1 MTPMRLLCAVPVA
14 LAAVAPSFAQSNPNA
29 PPDPRVQNT
38 APAWIGYAAMFILV
52 AAVLAVS
59 LYPSKRSHQ
68 D

>member
-1 MTPMRLLCAVPVA
+1 MCAACAAIAAAAPA
-14 LAAVAPSFAQSNPNA
+14 LAQGNANA
-29 PPDPRVQNT
+29 PRQPSVQNT
-38 APAWIGYAAMFILV
+38 APAWIGYAAMFLLV

>member
-1 MTPMRLLCAVPVA
+1 MTLSRFICAAGLA
-14 LAAVAPSFAQSNPNA
+14 LAAVAPAFAQGNPNA
-29 PPDPRVQNT
+29 PRQPNVQNIS
-38 APAWIGYAAMFILV
+38 PAWIGYAAMFLLV

>member
-1 MTPMRLLCAVPVA
+1 MTLPRLASAA
-14 LAAVAPSFAQSNPNA
+14 LAAMALASAALAQSNPNA
-29 PPDPRVQNT
+29 PRQPNLQNIS
-38 APAWIGYAAMFILV
+38 PAWVGYAAMFMLV

>member
-1 MTPMRLLCAVPVA
+1 MTLSRLLLAAGIAAATVAPA
-14 LAAVAPSFAQSNPNA
+14 LAQGNPNA
-29 PPDPRVQNT
+29 PRQPNVQNT
-38 APAWIGYAAMFILV
+38 SPAWIGYAAMFLLV

>member
-1 MTPMRLLCAVPVA
+1 MTRARLTMATISVMAVASTA
-14 LAAVAPSFAQSNPNA
+14 LAQGNPNA
-29 PPDPRVQNT
+29 PRQPNLQNVS
-38 APAWIGYAAMFILV
+38 PAWIGYAAIFLLL

>member
-1 MTPMRLLCAVPVA
+1 MTLSRLMLAA
-14 LAAVAPSFAQSNPNA
+14 GIAFAAVAPAFAQGNPNA
-29 PPDPRVQNT
+29 PRQPNVQNT
-38 APAWIGYAAMFILV
+38 APAWIGYAAMFLLV

>member
-1 MTPMRLLCAVPVA
+1 MTLSRLMCAVCAA
-14 LAAVAPSFAQSNPNA
+14 LTAAAQAFAQGNPNA
-29 PPDPRVQNT
+29 PRQPNIQNT
-38 APAWIGYAAMFILV
+38 SPAWIGYAAMFLLV

>member
-1 MTPMRLLCAVPVA
+1 MTLSRLMLAAGIA
-14 LAAVAPSFAQSNPNA
+14 LAAVVPAFAQGNPSA
-29 PPDPRVQNT
+29 PRQPNIQNVP
-38 APAWIGYAAMFILV
+38 PAWLGYAAMFLLV

>member
-1 MTPMRLLCAVPVA
+1 MTRARLMLAAGIA
-14 LAAVAPSFAQSNPNA
+14 LATTAPALAQANPNA
-29 PPDPRVQNT
+29 PRQPNIQNVP
-38 APAWIGYAAMFILV
+38 PAWLGYAAMFLLV

>member
-1 MTPMRLLCAVPVA
+1 MTLSRLMLAAGIA
-14 LAAVAPSFAQSNPNA
+14 LASAAPALAQGNPNA
-29 PPDPRVQNT
+29 PRQPNVQNT
-38 APAWIGYAAMFILV
+38 APAWIGYAAMFLLV

>member
-1 MTPMRLLCAVPVA
+1 MTLARLTLAAGLAVAVAFPA
-14 LAAVAPSFAQSNPNA
+14 LAQGNPNA
-29 PPDPRVQNT
+29 PRQPNIQNVP
-38 APAWIGYAAMFILV
+38 PAWLGYAAMFLLV